1 MSQRNWAEKPS
12 GYEPARV
19 YDVDD
24 GPSRPDTI
32 VYKRY
37 SLFSCTEWVLE
48 IITSIG
54 SLIILAAVAV
64 IFRTVNNQ
72 PLSNWT
78 FPISLNAVISILTT
92 ACSAAIMH
100 GLHFKNGP
108 QKLEHL
114 ERFDEAS
121 RGPLGSLKFLV
132 SMKWNLATIGALV
145 TIFRLGL
152 SPLAQQVVKIEERF
166 IPTTDN
172 NVTFGYTHT
181 YNRVL
186 DYPDLRTCVCGI
198 PQDPGM
204 QAAILQGLYDINT
217 PATFTCPVACEW
229 KGSYVSLGF
238 TAECRNVTQKT
249 LESKS
254 CRTESPSRYNEY
266 CNMTTP
272 GNIGLYAQKVFTSLG
287 TRFYM
292 NASLAVEF
300 PEISRFGIYQA
311 TPDVN
316 FNQSNINIT
325 ECSLSLAAY
334 KYTGARSESTSFSFA
349 KTEMIQFSGNRSGPQ
364 SDRHNILEGMEF
376 TNGYKASDLPAF
388 KMSSYDL
395 RALGQFFTSGAIVTY
410 WVDGYG
416 PSFDNKVSGLSAAAL
431 AGDVDIGERFKKMA
445 VSMTDY
451 LRSGPNSKSAV
462 GDRVDQIP
470 YVSIRWWFFAGP
482 VAIEAL
488 ALLFAVLTI
497 FSNRES
503 SRVPLWKSSAL
514 AVLACEHEKK
524 SELLRTTAKDI
535 RKIEK
540 TAKNSLVKLE

>member
-1 MSQRNWAEKPS
+1 
-12 GYEPARV
+12 
-19 YDVDD
+19 
-24 GPSRPDTI
+24 
-32 VYKRY
+32 
-37 SLFSCTEWVLE
+37 
-48 IITSIG
+48 
-54 SLIILAAVAV
+54 
-64 IFRTVNNQ
+64 
-72 PLSNWT
+72 
-78 FPISLNAVISILTT
+78 
-92 ACSAAIMH
+92 
-100 GLHFKNGP
+100 
-108 QKLEHL
+108 
-114 ERFDEAS
+114 
-121 RGPLGSLKFLV
+121 
-132 SMKWNLATIGALV
+132 
-145 TIFRLGL
+145 
-152 SPLAQQVVKIEERF
+152 
-166 IPTTDN
+166 
-172 NVTFGYTHT
+172 
-181 YNRVL
+181 
-186 DYPDLRTCVCGI
+186 
-198 PQDPGM
+198 
-204 QAAILQGLYDINT
+204 
-217 PATFTCPVACEW
+217 
-229 KGSYVSLGF
+229 
-238 TAECRNVTQKT
+238 
-249 LESKS
+249 
-254 CRTESPSRYNEY
+254 
-266 CNMTTP
+266 
-272 GNIGLYAQKVFTSLG
+272 
-287 TRFYM
+287 M

>member
-19 YDVDD
+19 YDVEDE
-24 GPSRPDTI
+24 PPRPDTI

-37 SLFSCTEWVLE
+37 SLFSCIEWVLE
-48 IITSIG
+48 IVTSIG
-54 SLIILAAVAV
+54 SLVILAAVAV
-64 IFRTVNNQ
+64 IFGEVNDQ

-78 FPISLNAVISILTT
+78 FPVSLSAVISILTT

-100 GLHFKNGP
+100 GVSTFISQLKWLHFKNGP

-114 ERFDEAS
+114 EKFDEAS

-132 SMKWNLATIGALV
+132 SMKWNLAAIGALV

-152 SPLAQQVVKIEERF
+152 SPLTQQVVKIEERF
-166 IPTTDN
+166 IPHPDN

-186 DYPDLRTCVCGI
+186 DYPDLHTCGI
-198 PQDPGM
+198 PQDPKM

-238 TAECRNVTQKT
+238 TAECKNVTQKT
-249 LESKS
+249 LESKTCQTS
-254 CRTESPSRYNEY
+254 LYNEY

-272 GNIGLYAQKVFTSLG
+272 GNIRLYAQKVFTSLG

-292 NASLAVEF
+292 NASLAVDF

-316 FNQSNINIT
+316 FNQSNVNIT

-334 KYTGARSESTSFSFA
+334 KYTGA
-349 KTEMIQFSGNRSGPQ
+349 
-364 SDRHNILEGMEF
+364 
-376 TNGYKASDLPAF
+376 
-388 KMSSYDL
+388 
-395 RALGQFFTSGAIVTY
+395 
-410 WVDGYG
+410 
-416 PSFDNKVSGLSAAAL
+416 
-431 AGDVDIGERFKKMA
+431 
-445 VSMTDY
+445 
-451 LRSGPNSKSAV
+451 
-462 GDRVDQIP
+462 
-470 YVSIRWWFFAGP
+470 
-482 VAIEAL
+482 
-488 ALLFAVLTI
+488 
-497 FSNRES
+497 SNRES

-535 RKIEK
+535 KKIEK
-540 TAKNSLVKLE
+540 TAKNALVKLE

>member
-1 MSQRNWAEKPS
+1 
-12 GYEPARV
+12 
-19 YDVDD
+19 
-24 GPSRPDTI
+24 
-32 VYKRY
+32 
-37 SLFSCTEWVLE
+37 
-48 IITSIG
+48 
-54 SLIILAAVAV
+54 
-64 IFRTVNNQ
+64 
-72 PLSNWT
+72 
-78 FPISLNAVISILTT
+78 
-92 ACSAAIMH
+92 
-100 GLHFKNGP
+100 
-108 QKLEHL
+108 
-114 ERFDEAS
+114 
-121 RGPLGSLKFLV
+121 
-132 SMKWNLATIGALV
+132 
-145 TIFRLGL
+145 
-152 SPLAQQVVKIEERF
+152 
-166 IPTTDN
+166 
-172 NVTFGYTHT
+172 
-181 YNRVL
+181 
-186 DYPDLRTCVCGI
+186 
-198 PQDPGM
+198 M

-238 TAECRNVTQKT
+238 TAECKNVTQKT
-249 LESKS
+249 LESKT
-254 CRTESPSRYNEY
+254 CRTSLYNEY

-292 NASLAVEF
+292 NASLAVEL

-316 FNQSNINIT
+316 FNQSNMNIT

-334 KYTGARSESTSFSFA
+334 KCTGARSESTSSFFA

-364 SDRHNILEGMEF
+364 SDRHNILEGMKF
-376 TNGYKASDLPAF
+376 TNGDKASDMPAF
-388 KMSSYDL
+388 RMSSYDL
-395 RALGQFFTSGAIVTY
+395 NALGQFFTSAAFVTY
-410 WVDGYG
+410 WVHGSG
-416 PSFDNKVSGLSAAAL
+416 TSFDNKVSGLSAAAL
-431 AGDVDIGERFKKMA
+431 AGDIDIGERSKKMA

-470 YVSIRWWFFAGP
+470 YLSIRWWFFAGP

-488 ALLFAVLTI
+488 SLLFAVLTI
-497 FSNRES
+497 PSNREN

-535 RKIEK
+535 KKIEK